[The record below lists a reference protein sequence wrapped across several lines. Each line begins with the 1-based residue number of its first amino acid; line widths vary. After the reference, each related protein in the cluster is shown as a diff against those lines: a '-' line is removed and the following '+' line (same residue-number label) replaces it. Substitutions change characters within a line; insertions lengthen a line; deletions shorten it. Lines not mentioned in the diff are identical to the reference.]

1 LSKLLIKEKNNCGK
15 IMIDIDSYS
24 LSVDEISLLK
34 NPFIAGVILFSRNIK
49 SIAQTQALSKEIKS
63 VNPKLLIAVD
73 QEGGRVQ
80 RLEKGYSKIP
90 CMQHLAKYCSK
101 DNFCNLDFARDL
113 GWLLASEV
121 LSSGIDLSFA
131 PVLDLDESRS
141 SIISD
146 RSFGDNPHQVIK
158 VAESFIDGMN
168 EAGIHAIGKHFPGHG
183 GTSEDSHH
191 VSVIDSRTFDEIE
204 GHDLIPFKAL
214 KNKLSGI
221 MTAHVLFPKIDNN
234 IVTFSK
240 FWLSNVLRKKINFH
254 GAIFSDDL
262 SMKGAS
268 DEDTILSKAEKAF
281 AAGCNIL
288 LICNDRS
295 STLEL
300 LDYMDM
306 KFVESENSIESLKPS
321 KIVSWDSLNNSL
333 RRKNIHNV
341 LDNFFKI
348 T

>member
-1 LSKLLIKEKNNCGK
+1 
-15 IMIDIDSYS
+15 MIDIDSYS

-90 CMQHLAKYCSK
+90 CMQQLAKYCSK
-101 DNFCNLDFARDL
+101 DDFCNLDFARDL

-121 LSSGIDLSFA
+121 ISSGIDFSFA

-254 GAIFSDDL
+254 GTIFSDDL
-262 SMKGAS
+262 SMKGVS
-268 DEDTILSKAEKAF
+268 NEDTILSKAEKAF

-306 KFVESENSIESLKPS
+306 KFVDSENSIESLKPS
-321 KIVSWDSLNNSL
+321 KTVSWDSLNNSL

-341 LDNFFKI
+341 LDNFFK
-348 T
+348 TTQ